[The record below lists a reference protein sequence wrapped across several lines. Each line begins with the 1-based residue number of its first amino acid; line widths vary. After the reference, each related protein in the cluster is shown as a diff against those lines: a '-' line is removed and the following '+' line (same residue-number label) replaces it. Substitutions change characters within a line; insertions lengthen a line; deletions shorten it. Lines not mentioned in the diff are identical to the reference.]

1 MTLTLCPRRT
11 SRQADKAGFV
21 LELSANT
28 AILRALCHAARGW
41 GRLGTAAQR
50 YCDFAGDDRLQCAH
64 DLSALYDGF
73 LLEFFRGLRA
83 GRRAIPRNSTRLDHG
98 CGFVAEILGHP

>member
-83 GRRAIPRNSTRLDHG
+83 RRRALSGDSARPDHG
-98 CGFVAEILGHP
+98 RGAMAQL